1 MEITSVKYI
10 SASPYMS
17 KAQIQ
22 KSMNVS
28 ARTVSNRLAE
38 IDEYVQKERYGNYTI
53 LDGCG
58 VTYVNYLAFVD
69 FLRYR
74 KDLKAGR
81 KVPQF
86 NPTAVARQIGW
97 GNLQAEYQ

>member
-1 MEITSVKYI
+1 MEITSIKYI
-10 SASPYMS
+10 SASPYVT

-22 KSMNVS
+22 KALDVS

-38 IDEYVQKERYGNYTI
+38 IDEYVQRGRYGNYTI

-74 KDLKAGR
+74 KDLNAGR
-81 KVPQF
+81 KVPAF
-86 NPTAVARQIGW
+86 NPTSVARQIGW

>member
-1 MEITSVKYI
+1 MEITSIKYI

-22 KSMNVS
+22 KLMNVS
-28 ARTVSNRLAE
+28 ARTVTSRIAE
-38 IDEYVQKERYGNYTI
+38 IDQYVQKGRYGAHTI

-69 FLRYR
+69 FLKYR

-81 KVPQF
+81 RVPQYD
-86 NPTAVARQIGW
+86 PKRIAEQIAW
-97 GNLQAEYQ
+97 GTLAPEHQ